1 MIKWISIKQV
11 LPKDGQKVLI
21 YDGDF
26 RIVTFN
32 KDDCFGAD
40 TCWTKL
46 DTPEECAQ
54 QEIEGLLREIDALL
68 REIARDKCFREGLL
82 PCLDARYISQRNKE
96 N

>member
-1 MIKWISIKQV
+1 MIEWINIKQV

-21 YDGDF
+21 YDGDY

-32 KDDCFGAD
+32 KDDCSEINTYWA
-40 TCWTKL
+40 KL

-54 QEIEGLLREIDALL
+54 EMIIEFQRDIDALL
-68 REIARDKCFREGLL
+68 REIAGDKYFRKGLL